1 VSIAK
6 ILREAE
12 IELFEAVSYYE
23 EKNPG
28 LGLDFLTELEKTIN
42 TLINFLKVAAYE
54 KTVREEF

>member
-1 VSIAK
+1 MSIAK